1 MKPSRQLS
9 IALAVTVLALCL
21 APLAMAQSAGAPALA
36 AVSNDAGGVRVVI
49 KPKAIAAGSVWEFD
63 VTMDTHSKPL
73 DSDLTK
79 TAVIVDDGGRRYVPL
94 SWQGDP
100 PGGHHR
106 KGVLR
111 FPAPS
116 EQIKSFEL
124 QIQGLGGESKRAF
137 QWTIK

>member
-1 MKPSRQLS
+1 MNLSRRS
-9 IALAVTVLALCL
+9 AITLAATVLALGV
-21 APLAMAQSAGAPALA
+21 APVTMAQPAGAPALA
-36 AVSNDAGGVRVVI
+36 AVSNDAGGVRVVV
-49 KPKAIAAGSVWEFD
+49 KPKSVATGSVWEFD
-63 VTMDTHSKPL
+63 ITIEAHSKPL

-79 TAVIVDDGGRRYVPL
+79 DAVLMDDGGRRYMPL

-111 FPAPS
+111 FPAPN

-124 QIQGLGGESKRAF
+124 QIQNLGGVNKRAF
-137 QWTIK
+137 QWTMK

>member
-1 MKPSRQLS
+1 MKPSRRS
-9 IALAVTVLALCL
+9 GIALAVTVLALCV
-21 APLAMAQSAGAPALA
+21 APLAIAQSAEAPALA

-49 KPKAIAAGSVWEFD
+49 TPKAIAAGSNWEFD
-63 VTMDTHSKPL
+63 VTMDTHTKPL

-79 TAVIVDDGGRRYVPL
+79 TAVIVDDGGRHYIPL
-94 SWQGDP
+94 TWQGDP

-106 KGVLR
+106 NGVLR

-124 QIQGLGGESKRAF
+124 QIQGLGGESKRVF